1 MRVSVQIGG
10 NKSLT
15 WDIGSEQIAHL
26 VANLEVNNLPE
37 ATMTSILEALS
48 QHPSMLV
55 RERVAQRSSLL
66 NSKTLDRLAADNEPL
81 VLREIATSASL
92 NTEQLLHI
100 MTRSTECAVAI
111 ARNLE
116 EYEKIDQSKIL
127 NELLKHSEPDVI
139 SALLS
144 NNRLPKKFLKSL
156 LVHEDP
162 TIRYEATS
170 ALERYD

>member
-1 MRVSVQIGG
+1 MRVSVQIDG

-48 QHPSMLV
+48 QHPSMAV
-55 RERVAQRSSLL
+55 RERVAQRSNLL
-66 NSKTLDRLAADNEPL
+66 NSKTLDRLAKDIEPL
-81 VLREIATSASL
+81 VLREIATSPSL
-92 NTEQLLHI
+92 STEQLLYI

-111 ARNLE
+111 ARNLQ
-116 EYEKIDQSKIL
+116 EYDGINRSTIL
-127 NELLKHSEPDVI
+127 KELLKLTEPEVI

-144 NNRLPKKFLKSL
+144 NNPLSKTVIKTLMG
-156 LVHEDP
+156 HDDP
-162 TIRYEATS
+162 SIRYEAS
-170 ALERYD
+170 NALERAD